1 MLLEAINPISLHINE
16 PFQRVIELMAVDLW
30 TANTWSAQL
39 IETGIVA
46 VYKSLEYQ
54 VSALFVKFRFLVLA
68 VYLLLLI

>member
-39 IETGIVA
+39 IETGIVS

-54 VSALFVKFRFLVLA
+54 VSAL
-68 VYLLLLI
+68 

>member
-39 IETGIVA
+39 IETRIVA

-54 VSALFVKFRFLVLA
+54 VPAL
-68 VYLLLLI
+68 